1 MEMTKPSSESEDSQ
15 KKHVWGKFLKRYK
28 NAPCAKDGVGLGG
41 AQTPNRADVR
51 SAAQAGCHEQ

>member
-41 AQTPNRADVR
+41 GKDSKPCGRALCGTSR
-51 SAAQAGCHEQ
+51 MP